1 MMVKEE
7 KEPYFIGIDV
17 GTGSTKAIAIN
28 SKGTII
34 SDSQL
39 YYSSTNAQPGYSEQE
54 PEMLLKAFTDVIK
67 KIVEDVKNNP
77 VSISLSSAMH
87 GVIVIDKNHQP
98 ITPLITWSDTRSEE
112 IAEKIKKLP
121 GAEGIYR
128 STGTPIHSMSPLC
141 KIIWLRENQPSIFDA
156 AFKFISIKEYIWHKL
171 FGMYEID
178 HSIASATGLFN
189 IQNLKWNEASLHLCR
204 IRSDQLSDPVSTK
217 FVRKIND
224 PAIFESMGISRET
237 SFCIGGSDGCMAN
250 LGSYA
255 IEKGTAAL
263 TIGTSGAVRIANA
276 KPIYNFKEMIF
287 NYVMDENTFICG
299 GPVNNG
305 GNVVQWLFK
314 SFLDISKASEK
325 DYHNL
330 FEEIDSVPAGSNG
343 LIFLPYLYGERA
355 PVWDGKSSGVYF
367 GIKPFHTQKYF
378 LRAAVEGVCYSLNQ
392 VLETV
397 ESSTGKIE
405 KLIVGGGFINTK
417 KWIELLAD
425 ITGKKIFVIE
435 TEDSSAV
442 GAALLNM
449 KAMNVIDDYAAFKPP
464 VNKII
469 EPDPGN
475 HKKHKANFSV
485 FKNLYPALK
494 TQMHQLYQNRN

>member
-1 MMVKEE
+1 MVKD
-7 KEPYFIGIDV
+7 KEPYFIGIDI

-39 YYSSTNAQPGYSEQE
+39 YYSSTHVKPGYSEQD
-54 PEMLLKAFTDVIK
+54 PEMLLKAFIDVLS
-67 KIVEDVKNNP
+67 KIIDNVKYAP

-87 GVIVIDKNHQP
+87 GVIVMDNENKP
-98 ITPLITWSDTRSEE
+98 LTPLITWSDTRSEE
-112 IAEKIKKLP
+112 IAEKIHSSSD
-121 GAEGIYR
+121 AENIYKA
-128 STGTPIHSMSPLC
+128 TGTPIHAMSPLC
-141 KIIWLRENQPSIFDA
+141 KIIWIRKNEPSVFNA
-156 AFKFISIKEYIWHKL
+156 ASKFISIKEFIWYKL
-171 FGMYEID
+171 FGLYEID

-189 IQNLKWNEASLHLCR
+189 IESLNWNKASLQLCQ
-204 IRSDQLSDPVSTK
+204 IKPDQLSSPVPTD
-217 FVRKIND
+217 FIRKNVSSSVAD
-224 PAIFESMGISRET
+224 ALPISSET

-263 TIGTSGAVRIANA
+263 TIGTSGAVRIASP

-305 GNVVQWLFK
+305 GNIVQWLFK
-314 SFLDISKASEK
+314 SFLTISKPSEK
-325 DYHNL
+325 DYEDL
-330 FEEIDSVPAGSNG
+330 FKEMNSVPAGSNG

-355 PVWDGKSSGVYF
+355 PIWDGRSSGVYF

-392 VLETV
+392 VLKIV
-397 ESSTGKIE
+397 ESSTEEIE
-405 KLIVGGGFINTK
+405 KLIVGGGFIHTK

-425 ITGKKIFVIE
+425 ITGKKIYVIE

-449 KAMNVIDDYAAFKPP
+449 KAMNVIDDYGVFKPA
-464 VNKII
+464 VNEII
-469 EPDPGN
+469 EPNLEN
-475 HKKHKANFSV
+475 HKKHEENFSV

-494 TQMHQLYQNRN
+494 ISMHQLYENKNQ